1 MFPIIYHCS
10 FLIYQNVEWDAT
22 SGVEDW
28 IQPNELVISK
38 MIVFYARKIIF
49 DIIPFIKIE
58 VDNSYWFPF

>member
-10 FLIYQNVEWDAT
+10 LLVYQNVEWDAT

-28 IQPNELVISK
+28 IQPNELVICK
-38 MIVFYARKIIF
+38 MIVFYAREIIF